1 MGLGLA
7 DGFLAGF
14 RTMDDFQR
22 GQKADARAEKEMGLR
37 DAMWN
42 NTLDR
47 QKVSDDRYKSETDY
61 AHGRDGVADTRY
73 TEEKK
78 FRENQAN
85 ISNGIAQKH
94 LGLAQAQNNRA
105 DAAFKLQQ
113 DAANRQLWLS
123 DNMPTIQVALS
134 KYQNAQPLSDQEKAV
149 LNSPYASRFN
159 PAKVFGDPD
168 FHASAKTAIKHIAGI
183 AQNPEAP
190 TWDAPTLANKINTPE
205 MTKAMG
211 LILKPQLDA
220 GIGTKTPLGTVK
232 AYNNPRFL
240 PTGRGTFVL
249 EADVDY
255 VDDKG
260 NHTTSA
266 APVTDGRGGD
276 GKAVVKEFTPQQL
289 INHIGEAAKGSN
301 EWQINKDQWNT
312 WAQANGLQEGA
323 DWKGYRSAVVK
334 IGADTQKN
342 ISAIQR
348 DTMTDDAAKSA
359 AIKAEREAADA
370 QVLGLQDVYSL
381 PKDKSDSNSQE
392 GGADLTKQVSNWVG
406 GDSGKQGFLGKLI
419 SKQGET
425 AVQALIT
432 NGQLDA
438 AYQDWQKKSANAA
451 QEQKASELLGQ
462 IRKERSGA
470 GVTNPAIAQWGVASI
485 K

>member
-61 AHGRDGVADTRY
+61 AHGRDSLADVRY
-73 TEEKK
+73 TSEQKFKEK
-78 FRENQAN
+78 QAN
-85 ISNGIAQKH
+85 ISNGIAQAH
-94 LGLAQAQNNRA
+94 LSLAQAQNNRA

-123 DNMPTIQVALS
+123 DNMPTIQVVLS
-134 KYQNAQPLSDQEKAV
+134 KYKNAQPLNDHEKAV
-149 LNSPYASRFN
+149 MNSKYASRFN

-168 FHASAKTAIKHIAGI
+168 FHASAQTAIKHIAGI

-301 EWQINKDQWNT
+301 EWQINKDQWNA
-312 WAQANGLQEGA
+312 WSQANGTQEGPN
-323 DWKGYRSAVVK
+323 WKGYQTAVSK
-334 IGADTQKN
+334 INAEAQTN
-342 ISAIQR
+342 ISAIMR
-348 DTMTDDAAKSA
+348 DMDPGKARNDAIQAERDAAA
-359 AIKAEREAADA
+359 TQAGDMTAIYNIPSGNQNGEETGDAE
-370 QVLGLQDVYSL
+370 LM
-381 PKDKSDSNSQE
+381 
-392 GGADLTKQVSNWVG
+392 KQVSSWAGNDEV
-406 GDSGKQGFLGKLI
+406 KKGFLKAI
-419 SKQGET
+419 FDNQRAP
-425 AVQALIT
+425 AVQALFK
-432 NGQLDA
+432 NNQVDA
-438 AYQDWQKKSANAA
+438 AFQNWQQKNRNAA
-451 QEQKASELLGQ
+451 EEQKASELLDQ

>member
-22 GQKADARAEKEMGLR
+22 GQKADAMAEKEMGLR
-37 DAMWN
+37 DAAWK

-47 QKVSDDRYKSETDY
+47 QKISDDRYGTETTY
-61 AHGRDGVADTRY
+61 AHGRDSLADVRY
-73 TEEKK
+73 TSEQKFKEK
-78 FRENQAN
+78 QAN
-85 ISNGIAQKH
+85 ISNGIAQAH
-94 LGLAQAQNNRA
+94 LSLSREQNNRNA
-105 DAAFKLQQ
+105 EAFKLERQ
-113 DAANRQLWLS
+113 AAESKLYLEEK
-123 DNMPTIQVALS
+123 MPIIQVALS
-134 KYQNAQPLSDQEKAV
+134 KYQNAQPLNDQEKEV
-149 LNSPYASRFN
+149 LNSPYAARYN
-159 PAKVFGDPD
+159 PMKVFGDPD
-168 FHASAKTAIKHIAGI
+168 FHASAQTAIKHIAGI

-190 TWDAPTLANKINTPE
+190 TWDATTLANKINTPE

-301 EWQINKDQWNT
+301 EWQINKDQWNA
-312 WAQANGLQEGA
+312 WSQANGTQEGPN
-323 DWKGYRSAVVK
+323 WKGYQTAVSK
-334 IGADTQKN
+334 INAEAQTN
-342 ISAIQR
+342 ISAIMR
-348 DTMTDDAAKSA
+348 DMEPGKARNDAIQAERDAAA
-359 AIKAEREAADA
+359 TQAGDMTAIYNIPSGNQNGEATGDAE
-370 QVLGLQDVYSL
+370 LM
-381 PKDKSDSNSQE
+381 
-392 GGADLTKQVSNWVG
+392 KQVSSWAGNDEV
-406 GDSGKQGFLGKLI
+406 KKGFLKAI
-419 SKQGET
+419 FDNQRAP
-425 AVQALIT
+425 AVQALFK
-432 NGQLDA
+432 NNQVDA
-438 AYQDWQKKSANAA
+438 SFLAWQQKNRNAA
-451 QEQKASELLGQ
+451 EEQKASELLGQ
-462 IRKERSGA
+462 IKKERSGA
-470 GVTNPAIAQWGVASI
+470 GVTNPATAQWGLASI